1 MSGASAVAS
10 ARRRRAEPTPQTITP
25 STSNTTPATRNN
37 NDDDSQKQ
45 PVTPLQILQVHDL
58 KIKEIETT
66 LENKIVEITKS
77 VLEENLKHLKLDNVS
92 SISSDNGSLVKR
104 IDKLTENLEELKS
117 LVIKNQTLGLET
129 NSEML
134 KQKNDSVEIMRKMTL
149 LETASSA
156 NYNVNEKVMKRLTKI
171 EENVSE
177 IQNMIKEDD
186 ENFNEHFNF
195 DKGGAAEMLLKSM
208 MQGSFNIPTNRDNK
222 EEEVQQEAHTL
233 NIHDNESDA
242 SNDIGDISELT
253 LTESD
258 LNSIKDEV
266 KKDLKEELINL
277 ENLTKD
283 NEEKEENQKE
293 ENQKDNL
300 IDVSDN
306 EANEANEA
314 NE

>member
-25 STSNTTPATRNN
+25 STSNTTSATRNN

-58 KIKEIETT
+58 KIKELETT

-156 NYNVNEKVMKRLTKI
+156 NYNINEKVMKRLTKI

-195 DKGGAAEMLLKSM
+195 DEGGAAEMLLKSM

-277 ENLTKD
+277 ENLTED
-283 NEEKEENQKE
+283 NEEKE